1 MYNSNT
7 FLFLKNNK
15 KYKLKIKIRF
25 IKSNLV
31 MPKNL
36 IKY

>member
-1 MYNSNT
+1 MYNRNT
-7 FLFLKNNK
+7 LLFVKNNK
-15 KYKLKIKIRF
+15 KYKLIVKIRI

-36 IKY
+36 IEY